1 MCVFLVIAWLMSKTP
16 LFIPLM
22 QVTVRLPHKFLCY
35 IVFSIFCIMGT
46 WFGLHIDDSI
56 ANTRAIGAVMGGLL
70 GGPVVGGL
78 VGLTGGLHRYSMGG
92 MTALSCMIST
102 IVEGLLGGLV
112 HSILIRRGRTDKVF
126 NPITAGAVTFVA
138 EMVQMLI
145 ILAIARPYEDAVRL
159 VSNIAAPMMVTNTVG
174 AALFMRILLDKR
186 AMFEKYTSAFSATA
200 LKVAAS
206 TEGILRQGFNE
217 VNSMKVAQVL
227 YQELDI
233 GAVAITD
240 REKLLAFTGI
250 GDDHHLPGK
259 PISSTYTLKAIE
271 TGEVVY
277 ADGNEVP
284 YRCSLHPQCKLG
296 STLVIP
302 LRGENQRVMGTI
314 KLYEA
319 KNRLFSSINRTLGE
333 GIAQLLSA
341 QILAGQYE
349 RQKAM
354 LTQSEIKLLR
364 RDSEQASQLVQYL
377 STFFRKNLK
386 RPSEFVTLADE
397 IEHVNAY
404 LQIEKARFQSRLQ
417 VNIAIPQELS
427 QQQLPAF
434 TLQPIV
440 ENAIKHGTSQL
451 LDTGRVAISARREG
465 QHLMLEIED
474 NAGLYQP
481 VTNASGLGMNLVDK
495 RLRER
500 FGDDY
505 GISVACE
512 PDSYTRITLRLPLIV
527 DDEPL
532 ARENLRVFLQEQS
545 DIEIVGECSNAV
557 EGIGAVHKL
566 RPDVLFLDIQMPR
579 ISGLEMVGMLDPE
592 HRPYIV
598 FLTAFDEYAI
608 KAFEEHA
615 FDYLLKPIDEARL
628 EKTLARLRQER
639 SKQDVS
645 LLPENQQA
653 LKFIPCTGHSRIY
666 LLQMKDVAFVSS
678 RMSGVYVTSHEGKEG
693 FTELTLRTLE
703 SRTPLLR
710 CHRQYLVNLA
720 HLQEIRLEDNG
731 QAELILRNGL
741 TVPVSRRYLK
751 SLKEAIGL

>member
-1 MCVFLVIAWLMSKTP
+1 MYEFNLVLLLLQQMCVFLVIAWLMSKTR

-35 IVFSIFCIMGT
+35 VVFSIFCIMGT
-46 WFGLHIDDSI
+46 WFGLHIEDSI

-112 HSILIRRGRTDKVF
+112 HSYMIKRGRPDKVF
-126 NPITAGAVTFVA
+126 SPLTAGAITFVA
-138 EMVQMLI
+138 EMAQMAI
-145 ILAIARPYEDAVRL
+145 ILLIARPFDDALHL
-159 VSNIAAPMMVTNTVG
+159 VSSIAAPMMVTNTVG

-217 VNSMKVAQVL
+217 ENSMKVAQVL
-227 YQELDI
+227 YKELDI

-240 REKLLAFTGI
+240 REKLLAFTGT

-259 PISSTYTLKAIE
+259 PISSAYTLRAIE

-349 RQKAM
+349 RQKAL
-354 LTQSEIKLLR
+354 LTQSEIKLLHAQVNPHFLFNALNTLKAVIR
-364 RDSEQASQLVQYL
+364 RDSDQAAQLVQFL

-386 RPSEFVTLADE
+386 RPSEIVTLADE

-417 VNIAIPQELS
+417 VSLSVPDELAY
-427 QQQLPAF
+427 QHLPAF

-451 LDTGRVAISARREG
+451 LGTGEIMISASRFNH
-465 QHLMLEIED
+465 HLVLDIED
-474 NAGLYQP
+474 NAGLYE
-481 VTNASGLGMNLVDK
+481 ASASGGLGMSLVDK
-495 RLRER
+495 RLRAH
-500 FGDDY
+500 FGDDC
-505 GISVACE
+505 GITVTCE
-512 PDSYTRITLRLPLIV
+512 PDRYTRITLQLPL
-527 DDEPL
+527 
-532 ARENLRVFLQEQS
+532 
-545 DIEIVGECSNAV
+545 
-557 EGIGAVHKL
+557 
-566 RPDVLFLDIQMPR
+566 
-579 ISGLEMVGMLDPE
+579 
-592 HRPYIV
+592 
-598 FLTAFDEYAI
+598 
-608 KAFEEHA
+608 EESA
-615 FDYLLKPIDEARL
+615 
-628 EKTLARLRQER
+628 
-639 SKQDVS
+639 
-645 LLPENQQA
+645 
-653 LKFIPCTGHSRIY
+653 C
-666 LLQMKDVAFVSS
+666 
-678 RMSGVYVTSHEGKEG
+678 
-693 FTELTLRTLE
+693 
-703 SRTPLLR
+703 
-710 CHRQYLVNLA
+710 
-720 HLQEIRLEDNG
+720 
-731 QAELILRNGL
+731 
-741 TVPVSRRYLK
+741 
-751 SLKEAIGL
+751 

>member
-1 MCVFLVIAWLMSKTP
+1 MYEFNLVLLLLQQMCVFLVIAWLMSKTR

-22 QVTVRLPHKFLCY
+22 QVTVRLPHKLLCY
-35 IVFSIFCIMGT
+35 VTFSIFCILGT
-46 WFGLHIDDSI
+46 YFGLHIEDSI

-70 GGPVVGGL
+70 GGPLVGGL

-112 HSILIRRGRTDKVF
+112 HSILIKRGRTDQVF
-126 NPITAGAVTFVA
+126 NPLTAGAITCVA
-138 EMVQMLI
+138 ELTQMLI
-145 ILAIARPYEDAVRL
+145 ILLIARPYDSALHL
-159 VSNIAAPMMVTNTVG
+159 VQSIVAPMMVTNTVG

-217 VNSMKVAQVL
+217 ENSMKVAQVL
-227 YQELDI
+227 YKELDI

-240 REKLLAFTGI
+240 REKLLAFTGT
-250 GDDHHLPGK
+250 GDDHHLPGR
-259 PISSTYTLKAIE
+259 PISSGWTQLAID

-302 LRGENQRVMGTI
+302 LRGENQRVVGTI

-349 RQKAM
+349 RQKAL
-354 LTQSEIKLLR
+354 LTQSEIKLLHAQVNPHFLFNALNTLMAVIR
-364 RDSEQASQLVQYL
+364 RDSDQAGQLVQYL

-386 RPSEFVTLADE
+386 RPSEIVTLADE

-417 VNIAIPQELS
+417 VQLHVPDALS
-427 QQQLPAF
+427 HLRLPAF

-451 LDTGRVAISARREG
+451 LGVGEITINASLDGD
-465 QHLMLEIED
+465 HLVLDIED

-481 VTNASGLGMNLVDK
+481 KADASASGLGMSLVDK
-495 RLRER
+495 RLRAR
-500 FGDDY
+500 FGDGC

-512 PDSYTRITLRLPLIV
+512 PDIFTRITLRLPL
-527 DDEPL
+527 
-532 ARENLRVFLQEQS
+532 
-545 DIEIVGECSNAV
+545 
-557 EGIGAVHKL
+557 
-566 RPDVLFLDIQMPR
+566 
-579 ISGLEMVGMLDPE
+579 
-592 HRPYIV
+592 
-598 FLTAFDEYAI
+598 
-608 KAFEEHA
+608 EESA
-615 FDYLLKPIDEARL
+615 
-628 EKTLARLRQER
+628 
-639 SKQDVS
+639 
-645 LLPENQQA
+645 
-653 LKFIPCTGHSRIY
+653 C
-666 LLQMKDVAFVSS
+666 
-678 RMSGVYVTSHEGKEG
+678 
-693 FTELTLRTLE
+693 
-703 SRTPLLR
+703 
-710 CHRQYLVNLA
+710 
-720 HLQEIRLEDNG
+720 
-731 QAELILRNGL
+731 
-741 TVPVSRRYLK
+741 
-751 SLKEAIGL
+751 

>member
-1 MCVFLVIAWLMSKTP
+1 MYEFNLVLLLLQQMCVFLVIAWLMSKTP

-22 QVTVRLPHKFLCY
+22 QVTVRLPHKLLCY
-35 IVFSIFCIMGT
+35 VTFSIFCILGT
-46 WFGLHIDDSI
+46 YFGLHIDDSI

-112 HSILIRRGRTDKVF
+112 HSILIRRGRTDRVF
-126 NPITAGAVTFVA
+126 SPFTAGAVTFIA
-138 EMVQMLI
+138 EMIQMLI

-259 PISSTYTLKAIE
+259 PISSGYTLKAIE

-284 YRCSLHPQCKLG
+284 YQCSLHPQCKLG

-354 LTQSEIKLLR
+354 LTQSEIKLLHAQVNPHFLFNALNTIKAVIR

-386 RPSEFVTLADE
+386 RPSEIVTLADE

-417 VNIAIPQELS
+417 VNMTIPGELAW
-427 QQQLPAF
+427 QHLPAF

-451 LDTGRVAISARREG
+451 LGTGEVSITARREG
-465 QHLMLEIED
+465 QYFMLDIED

-481 VTNASGLGMNLVDK
+481 ATNASGLGMSLVDK

-512 PDSYTRITLRLPLIV
+512 PDCYTRITLRLPWR
-527 DDEPL
+527 D
-532 ARENLRVFLQEQS
+532 
-545 DIEIVGECSNAV
+545 NA
-557 EGIGAVHKL
+557 
-566 RPDVLFLDIQMPR
+566 
-579 ISGLEMVGMLDPE
+579 
-592 HRPYIV
+592 
-598 FLTAFDEYAI
+598 
-608 KAFEEHA
+608 
-615 FDYLLKPIDEARL
+615 
-628 EKTLARLRQER
+628 
-639 SKQDVS
+639 
-645 LLPENQQA
+645 
-653 LKFIPCTGHSRIY
+653 
-666 LLQMKDVAFVSS
+666 
-678 RMSGVYVTSHEGKEG
+678 
-693 FTELTLRTLE
+693 
-703 SRTPLLR
+703 
-710 CHRQYLVNLA
+710 
-720 HLQEIRLEDNG
+720 
-731 QAELILRNGL
+731 
-741 TVPVSRRYLK
+741 
-751 SLKEAIGL
+751 

>member
-1 MCVFLVIAWLMSKTP
+1 MYEFNLVLLLLQQMCVFLVIAWLMSKTP

-22 QVTVRLPHKFLCY
+22 QVTVRLPHKLLCY
-35 IVFSIFCIMGT
+35 VTFSIFCILGT
-46 WFGLHIDDSI
+46 YFGLHIDDSI

-112 HSILIRRGRTDKVF
+112 HSILIRRGRTDRVF
-126 NPITAGAVTFVA
+126 SPFTAGAVTFIA
-138 EMVQMLI
+138 EMIQMLI

-250 GDDHHLPGK
+250 GDDHHLLGK
-259 PISSTYTLKAIE
+259 PISSGYTLKAIE

-284 YRCSLHPQCKLG
+284 YQCSLHPQCKLG

-354 LTQSEIKLLR
+354 LTQSEIKLLHAQVNPHFLFNALNTIKAVIR

-386 RPSEFVTLADE
+386 RPSEIVTLADE

-417 VNIAIPQELS
+417 VNMNIPGELAW
-427 QQQLPAF
+427 QHLPAF

-451 LDTGRVAISARREG
+451 LGTGEVSITARREG
-465 QHLMLEIED
+465 QYFMLDIED

-481 VTNASGLGMNLVDK
+481 ATNASGLGMSLVDK

-512 PDSYTRITLRLPLIV
+512 PDCYTRITLRLPWR
-527 DDEPL
+527 D
-532 ARENLRVFLQEQS
+532 
-545 DIEIVGECSNAV
+545 NA
-557 EGIGAVHKL
+557 
-566 RPDVLFLDIQMPR
+566 
-579 ISGLEMVGMLDPE
+579 
-592 HRPYIV
+592 
-598 FLTAFDEYAI
+598 
-608 KAFEEHA
+608 
-615 FDYLLKPIDEARL
+615 
-628 EKTLARLRQER
+628 
-639 SKQDVS
+639 
-645 LLPENQQA
+645 
-653 LKFIPCTGHSRIY
+653 
-666 LLQMKDVAFVSS
+666 
-678 RMSGVYVTSHEGKEG
+678 
-693 FTELTLRTLE
+693 
-703 SRTPLLR
+703 
-710 CHRQYLVNLA
+710 
-720 HLQEIRLEDNG
+720 
-731 QAELILRNGL
+731 
-741 TVPVSRRYLK
+741 
-751 SLKEAIGL
+751 

>member
-1 MCVFLVIAWLMSKTP
+1 MYEFNLVLLLLQQMCVFLVIAWLMSKTR

-22 QVTVRLPHKFLCY
+22 QVTVRLPHKYLCY
-35 IVFSIFCIMGT
+35 VVFSIFCIMGT
-46 WFGLHIDDSI
+46 WFGLHIEDFI

-112 HSILIRRGRTDKVF
+112 HSYMIKRGRPDKVF
-126 NPITAGAVTFVA
+126 SPLTAGAITFVA
-138 EMVQMLI
+138 EMAQMAI
-145 ILAIARPYEDAVRL
+145 ILLIARPFDDALHL
-159 VSNIAAPMMVTNTVG
+159 VSSIAAPMMVTNTVG

-217 VNSMKVAQVL
+217 ENSMKVAQVL
-227 YQELDI
+227 YKELDI

-240 REKLLAFTGI
+240 REKLLAFTGT

-259 PISSTYTLKAIE
+259 PISSAYTLRAIE

-349 RQKAM
+349 RQKAL
-354 LTQSEIKLLR
+354 LTQSEIKLLHAQVNPHFLFNALNTLKAVIR
-364 RDSEQASQLVQYL
+364 RDSDQAAQLVQFL

-386 RPSEFVTLADE
+386 RPSEIVTLADE

-417 VNIAIPQELS
+417 VSLSVPDELAY
-427 QQQLPAF
+427 QHLPAF

-451 LDTGRVAISARREG
+451 LGTGEIMISASRFNH
-465 QHLMLEIED
+465 HLVLDIED
-474 NAGLYQP
+474 NAGLYE
-481 VTNASGLGMNLVDK
+481 ASASGGLGMRLVDK
-495 RLRER
+495 RLRAH
-500 FGDDY
+500 FGDDC
-505 GISVACE
+505 GITVACE
-512 PDSYTRITLRLPLIV
+512 PDRYTRITLRLPL
-527 DDEPL
+527 E
-532 ARENLRVFLQEQS
+532 ENA
-545 DIEIVGECSNAV
+545 C
-557 EGIGAVHKL
+557 
-566 RPDVLFLDIQMPR
+566 
-579 ISGLEMVGMLDPE
+579 
-592 HRPYIV
+592 
-598 FLTAFDEYAI
+598 
-608 KAFEEHA
+608 
-615 FDYLLKPIDEARL
+615 
-628 EKTLARLRQER
+628 
-639 SKQDVS
+639 
-645 LLPENQQA
+645 
-653 LKFIPCTGHSRIY
+653 
-666 LLQMKDVAFVSS
+666 
-678 RMSGVYVTSHEGKEG
+678 
-693 FTELTLRTLE
+693 
-703 SRTPLLR
+703 
-710 CHRQYLVNLA
+710 
-720 HLQEIRLEDNG
+720 
-731 QAELILRNGL
+731 
-741 TVPVSRRYLK
+741 
-751 SLKEAIGL
+751 